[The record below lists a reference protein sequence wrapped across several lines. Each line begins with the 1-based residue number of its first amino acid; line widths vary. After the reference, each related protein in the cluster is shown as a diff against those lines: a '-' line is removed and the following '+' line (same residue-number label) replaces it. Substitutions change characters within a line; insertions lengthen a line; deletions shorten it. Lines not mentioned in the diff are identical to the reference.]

1 MSLHKDLCKCWW
13 LTSRGG
19 RFWQSAPDGFAV
31 CCALWAYLC
40 SEPIAGCSRQHRIC
54 WSSVNLSQM
63 CLQNW
68 TCKMKRPPKQH
79 LLRGW
84 KARKAKFLSLQ
95 LLVMNTWTPLTFFFE
110 LERISMQRISG
121 GFSGTHWMNPGW
133 IQDEKHPV
141 TTVWRQT
148 RGTSE
153 HHFMDLWRWAM
164 RVCPTFCSKQVLARM
179 LRFLKANYSNL
190 ILLSNN
196 DKCGQ
201 MMSYWSYIMWCK
213 CIAFVGIIPFHPEYC
228 NEIITRMC

>member
-1 MSLHKDLCKCWW
+1 MLRAMGAPLRWADCWMLAPTSDLLIEC
-13 LTSRGG
+13 
-19 RFWQSAPDGFAV
+19 QSQPDVFTK
-31 CCALWAYLC
+31 L
-40 SEPIAGCSRQHRIC
+40 
-54 WSSVNLSQM
+54 N
-63 CLQNW
+63 LQNEE
-68 TCKMKRPPKQH
+68 TAKTTSASGLESQEGQVPLFAAACNEH
-79 LLRGW
+79 LDTVDLLLRAGANINATDQW
-84 KARKAKFLSLQ
+84 GILRDTLDES
-95 LLVMNTWTPLTFFFE
+95 
-110 LERISMQRISG
+110 R
-121 GFSGTHWMNPGW
+121 MNPGW